1 MLISLQ
7 IVNYALIKSLKINWE
22 SGFSVITGETGAGKS
37 IMLGAINL
45 LLGQRADIKSIK
57 KGTTRCI
64 IEAEFLIKNYGL
76 ESWFETNDIPFD
88 NGQCI
93 LRRELQITGK
103 SRAFI
108 NDTPVQL
115 FQMKELGQQLIDIHS
130 QHQNLLLSKEDF
142 QLHVIDLVAH
152 NQQLLHDYKEIYA
165 AWKIAKTQLEEEEK
179 HRDEQLK
186 ELDYKSFLLDE
197 FEKSDLKLE
206 EQQQLEKT
214 IETATHAQEI
224 IYAMGKA
231 NSILTNEG
239 SGVVDLL
246 RDIKREFNA
255 IQTHFPQ
262 AEDLYNRINSTYIEL
277 QDIADETTN
286 TVEGMEHNPN
296 QLQKMQDRLD
306 LIYRLQQKHHVSN
319 MQELL
324 DIWKKL
330 DDEVNAIGNV
340 DEQINQL
347 REKVA
352 ILYKQVSQKAN
363 ELTSIRKTT
372 AKRIEK
378 SMMQQLK
385 PLGMPHINFCV
396 DIRTKKEIGSTG
408 NDIAHYLFSA
418 NKNGEL
424 KQVAQ
429 IASGGEIARVMLCL
443 KAMIAKEVK
452 LPTIIFDEID
462 TGVSGDIATKMA
474 TIMKQM
480 GTCHRQVLSITHL
493 PQIAAMGSVHYK
505 VYKEDTED
513 TTNSQI
519 KRLSDN
525 ERIKEIASMVS
536 GSSVTEAAL
545 ENAKTLLRNA
555 QNN

>member
-7 IVNYALIKSLKINWE
+7 IVNYALIESLHIDWE
-22 SGFSVITGETGAGKS
+22 TGFSVITGETGAGKS

-45 LLGQRADIKSIK
+45 LLGQRADVKSIK
-57 KGTTRCI
+57 MGTNRCI

-76 ESWFETNDIPFD
+76 ESWFQENDFPFD

-93 LRRELQITGK
+93 LRRELQVTGK

-108 NDTPVQL
+108 NDTPAQL
-115 FQMKELGQQLIDIHS
+115 SQMKELGQQLIDVHS

-152 NQQLLHDYKEIYA
+152 NQELLHDYQEVYTTWKTAKKKLEKEQ
-165 AWKIAKTQLEEEEK
+165 TN
-179 HRDEQLK
+179 RDEQLK

-197 FEKSDLKLE
+197 FEQANLKLE
-206 EQQQLEKT
+206 EQEQLEKT

-224 IYAMGKA
+224 IYAMSKT
-231 NSILTNEG
+231 NSVLTDEG
-239 SGVVDLL
+239 SGVIDLL
-246 RDIKREFNA
+246 RDVKKELSS
-255 IQTHFPQ
+255 IQAHFPQ

-277 QDIADETTN
+277 KDIADEAADTI
-286 TVEGMEHNPN
+286 EGMEHDPN
-296 QLQKMQDRLD
+296 QLQEMQDRLD
-306 LIYRLQQKHHVSN
+306 LIYKLQQKHHVSE
-319 MQELL
+319 MKELF

-330 DDEVNAIGNV
+330 CEEVNAIENV
-340 DEQINQL
+340 DERIHELQKTVETLYNQAS
-347 REKVA
+347 K
-352 ILYKQVSQKAN
+352 KAE
-363 ELTSIRKTT
+363 ELTAIRKET
-372 AKRIEK
+372 AKKIEK

-385 PLGMPHINFCV
+385 PLGMPHVNFCV
-396 DIRTKKEIGSTG
+396 DLKKKKEMGSTG
-408 NDIAHYLFSA
+408 NDIAYYLFSA

-424 KQVAQ
+424 KQVSQ

-474 TIMKQM
+474 IIMKQM
-480 GTCHRQVLSITHL
+480 GTSNRQVLSITHL

-513 TTNSQI
+513 STNSLI
-519 KRLSDN
+519 KRLSDS
-525 ERIKEIASMVS
+525 ERIEEIAYMVS
-536 GSSVTEAAL
+536 GSSVTESAL
-545 ENAKTLLRNA
+545 ENAKTLLKNA
-555 QNN
+555 QSI